1 MLRPSGVVK
10 FSPLGT
16 LSDMRHS
23 STGLASASQ
32 KGQVKKILRTAD
44 YGDAAVYEQLDQ
56 NSDEK
61 GITQYA
67 NDHCAKGE

>member
-1 MLRPSGVVK
+1 MWRPSGVVK

-23 STGLASASQ
+23 SPASASQ
-32 KGQVKKILRTAD
+32 NGQVKKILRTAD